1 MGYYTNYN
9 VTITNLDNA
18 NQGIKI
24 ANMLNM
30 LDYDFSDD
38 GTVMSFYSNCKWYD
52 WKEDCIRVS
61 LQYPKIL
68 IELDG
73 KGEDHEDMWRARVQN
88 GLCERVEAKIVFPDF
103 DLIKRVDI
111 TT

>member
-1 MGYYTNYN
+1 MGYYTDYN

-24 ANMLNM
+24 ANMLD
-30 LDYDFSDD
+30 LREYDFSDD
-38 GTVMSFYSNCKWYD
+38 GTVMNFYFNSKWYD
-52 WKEDCIRVS
+52 WKEDCVRVS

-68 IELDG
+68 IEVE
-73 KGEDHEDMWRARVQN
+73 GEGEESRDLWRARVQN
-88 GLCERVEAKIVFPDF
+88 GLCERVDAKIIFPDF

-111 TT
+111 AT